1 MAEINTAEIEAFI
14 ARVAQAQARVGGL
27 EGAMTALRAR
37 VEGLNR
43 AMAGAMTE
51 SQNAAI
57 DAKIAENA
65 RKRYANEINQ
75 ISSAAQ
81 QGRISQ
87 QRADMLRQAAEA
99 RMNDTLESVGDEVR
113 ASFSQITSS
122 INAGSSQT
130 YQLTESFKKFN
141 PYVANAINI
150 IGSLGNSFSAM
161 ARSYQAGTSD
171 IQMASVPLGLF
182 IRMVQGAVGGL
193 QGMIAAGR
201 AGTGGFN
208 KTAAGLSLLQGG
220 LNGAAAVMEILQKS
234 LEDAYQSFNMIHS
247 SGAAFSDGL
256 TGMVKAAT
264 DANLTLPEFA
274 EVVRNN
280 ADNLAKSGVGISE
293 AARQMGDISKS
304 MRATGLELQ
313 LRRLGYSAKEQADL
327 MATALADFA
336 AQGKQLGKGAN
347 AQQLAQYTAD
357 YAANLRTLSSLTGE
371 DAKRAMEKNRRAAF
385 QADVYTKLA
394 AAGPEAMAKFR
405 SQLELFNKIDP
416 TGKAADAFSQVVAGV
431 TDITDPAIRAMGP
444 RYLEMLQAARDNT
457 LDTTK
462 DINTSTRDTATAIGR
477 AREAL
482 LNDPA
487 TLARQRELAGAG
499 RYLGGLPQEIANLMG
514 GLAGSTQFSEDA
526 INNMAKAQED
536 ARNAQDQNTEEMLKA
551 AEAGRAFRMAMQG
564 LVMNP
569 NLMGAYAEAL
579 QLSTNLLLRLT
590 GNAPGSTGTPAP
602 GTPPPNAAPPE
613 QSGPNNSLVELLRG
627 VGNGII
633 NGINDVGRAVV
644 DGISRLTGNNTPPA
658 LPAPPQLAR
667 GGIVSGPMTGF
678 NAILHG
684 NEAVIPLPD
693 SLRGPDFAAAMERL
707 VYDNTTDPAVRA
719 LENSRST
726 GAEMMSDMQQ
736 MMNPNA
742 QQALLQDIKQ
752 LMSEMLQ
759 ETKNISGHTEM
770 TSFRVA

>member
-14 ARVAQAQARVGGL
+14 ARVAQAQARIGGL
-27 EGAMTALRAR
+27 EGAMAGLRAR

-43 AMAGAMTE
+43 AMAGAMSD

-57 DAKIAENA
+57 DAKIAANA
-65 RKRYANEINQ
+65 RKRYTSEINQ
-75 ISSAAQ
+75 ISNAAQ

-87 QRADMLRQAAEA
+87 QRADMMREAAEA
-99 RMNDTLESVGDEVR
+99 RMNDTLESVGDNVR
-113 ASFSQITSS
+113 ISFSGLTSS

-130 YQLTESFKKFN
+130 YLLTENFKKLN
-141 PYVANAINI
+141 PYVMNSINI
-150 IGSLGNSFSAM
+150 ISSLGNAFNSM
-161 ARSYQAGTSD
+161 ARSYQAGSSD
-171 IQMASVPLGLF
+171 IQMASMPLGLF
-182 IRMVQGAVGGL
+182 VRMVQGAVGGL
-193 QGMIAAGR
+193 QGMITAGR
-201 AGTGGFN
+201 SGTGGFN
-208 KTAAGLSLLQGG
+208 KTAAGLSLLSGTVQ
-220 LNGAAAVMEILQKS
+220 GAAAVMDILQKS
-234 LEDAYQSFNMIHS
+234 LEEAYQSFNMIHS
-247 SGAAFSDGL
+247 SGAAFSNGL

-280 ADNLAKSGVGISE
+280 ADNLAKSGVGITE
-293 AARQMGDISKS
+293 AARQMGDISRS
-304 MRATGLELQ
+304 MRSTGLELQ

-327 MATALADFA
+327 MTNTLADFA
-336 AQGKQLGKGAN
+336 AQGKQLGKGAS
-347 AQQLAQYTAD
+347 AQQMAQYTAD
-357 YAANLRTLSSLTGE
+357 YAANLRTLSALTGE

-385 QADVYTKLA
+385 QADVYTKLQ

-405 SQLELFNKIDP
+405 SQLELFNKMDP

-444 RYLEMLQAARDNT
+444 RYLQMLQEARDNT
-457 LDTTK
+457 LDTSK
-462 DINTSTRDTATAIGR
+462 DINSSTRDTARAIGR

-487 TLARQRELAGAG
+487 TMARQRDLAGAG
-499 RYLGGLPQEIANLMG
+499 RVIGGLPQEIANLMG

-526 INNMAKAQED
+526 INKMAQAQQD
-536 ARNAQDQNTEEMLKA
+536 ARNAQDENTEEMLRA
-551 AEAGRAFRMAMQG
+551 AEAGRAFKMAMQG

-579 QLSTNLLLRLT
+579 QRSTNLLLRLT
-590 GNAPGSTGTPAP
+590 GNEPGATGAPAP
-602 GTPPPNAAPPE
+602 GGAPAPTPPDQQGQNT
-613 QSGPNNSLVELLRG
+613 GLLDLLRSI
-627 VGNGII
+627 GNGIV
-633 NGINDVGRAVV
+633 NGINDIGRAVL
-644 DGISRLTGNNTPPA
+644 DGIGRLTGNNTPPA

-693 SLRGPDFAAAMERL
+693 SLRGPDFATAMERM
-707 VYDNTTDPAVRA
+707 VFNNDDTKASDVISSAKIA
-719 LENSRST
+719 SQD
-726 GAEMMSDMQQ
+726 MMSNIEQ
-736 MMNPNA
+736 MVNPNA

-752 LMSEMLQ
+752 LMAEMLQ
-759 ETKNISGHTEM
+759 ETKNISGHTEI